1 MAFLAVGGLTRRN
14 AEKHIGLLLYGAV
27 RSELQLSVS
36 LSSVRHHLLEPL
48 VRGNA
53 HNVSVH
59 ASIDCSLPCT
69 VASVRSAMTYYRLEP
84 ELLHVEEGTNSTDNM
99 ERYTR
104 AMQHAVRA
112 SASALREDAKMAI
125 CARIDLEYASV
136 LRPELVPPGAT
147 APWQVVLPPSSP
159 AVSSLQSAQGWP
171 LWIIVPDGSHMTQLN
186 DRFCYGPM
194 GTIMA
199 FLQLRLRLLDDGRG
213 HHMVAEHGSCIA
225 ARMLNLTVNAARIRT
240 VRRRWD
246 LRIPDADLI
255 FGWRSMPERSWMRL
269 APSSKFCNV
278 ERKIQFW
285 SDPTASC
292 PGSSLICRNVTA
304 PSSSITNSS
313 GKMAR
318 RQAHVL
324 YSLSKRLVRS
334 QSEFT
339 NSSSITNSSEVF

>member
-69 VASVRSAMTYYRLEP
+69 VASVRSAMTDYRLEP

-136 LRPELVPPGAT
+136 LRPELVTPGCHRTLA
-147 APWQVVLPPSSP
+147 
-159 AVSSLQSAQGWP
+159 
-171 LWIIVPDGSHMTQLN
+171 
-186 DRFCYGPM
+186 
-194 GTIMA
+194 
-199 FLQLRLRLLDDGRG
+199 
-213 HHMVAEHGSCIA
+213 SCIA
-225 ARMLNLTVNAARIRT
+225 TIIASGVIAAEC
-240 VRRRWD
+240 
-246 LRIPDADLI
+246 A
-255 FGWRSMPERSWMRL
+255 RL
-269 APSSKFCNV
+269 AVMDHRPRWFPHDAA
-278 ERKIQFW
+278 ERPLLLRANG
-285 SDPTASC
+285 DDYGLP
-292 PGSSLICRNVTA
+292 PVTPA
-304 PSSSITNSS
+304 P
-313 GKMAR
+313 A
-318 RQAHVL
+318 
-324 YSLSKRLVRS
+324 
-334 QSEFT
+334 
-339 NSSSITNSSEVF
+339 